1 MFVLQPMMEAVVDE
15 LMCPICLE
23 FFTHPVILPCSHI
36 LCKSP
41 CAERLFNHGFVRCP
55 VCRDNS
61 FVSGGLE
68 CLPRVISL
76 EHIID
81 RYRAGTV
88 AFDSFFSLC
97 LSLCCL

>member
-1 MFVLQPMMEAVVDE
+1 MMEAVVDE

-23 FFTHPVILPCSHI
+23 LFTIPVILPCSHI

-61 FVSGGLE
+61 FVSGGLD

-76 EHIID
+76 EHIIE
-81 RYRAGTV
+81 RYRAGT
-88 AFDSFFSLC
+88 
-97 LSLCCL
+97 